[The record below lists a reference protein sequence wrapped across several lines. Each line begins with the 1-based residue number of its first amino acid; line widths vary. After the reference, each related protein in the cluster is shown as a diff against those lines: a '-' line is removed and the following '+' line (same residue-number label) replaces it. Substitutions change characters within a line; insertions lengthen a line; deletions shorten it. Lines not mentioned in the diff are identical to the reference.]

1 MHIIKYILHIYFY
14 EIDEKG
20 MEEPDILTTL
30 NNIKQW
36 WNLAKSMECQKSN
49 YLLLSSELSLTF
61 QFQLLGT
68 TNSVSSAS
76 SDSVLKLEKIFCCVN
91 GDSLLSG
98 VLLKL
103 DRCSGDT
110 ELVLEG
116 LNALYALSSDND
128 LSLGKVDITGDEALC
143 AKCKLPS
150 DLDLCSIFL

>member
-1 MHIIKYILHIYFY
+1 MHIIKYILHIYY
-14 EIDEKG
+14 HEIKEKE
-20 MEEPDILTTL
+20 MEEPDILTL
-30 NNIKQW
+30 KNIKW

-61 QFQLLGT
+61 QSQLLGT

-103 DRCSGDT
+103 DRCNGDT

-128 LSLGKVDITGDEALC
+128 LSLGTVAITGDEALC
-143 AKCKLPS
+143 ARCK
-150 DLDLCSIFL
+150 